1 MRSYDVPGK
10 VIPTCLQLIFRSGHT
25 FPIMWTCVLELG
37 HFWAETLTCPRGTAC
52 EDIAPT
58 VLVFWQ
64 ANDQNEKLKEKSNG
78 CQIQGG
84 KGGTVRFFLA
94 GKWSKE
100 KLQEKSNGWQIQDGK
115 GGTVRVFSQ
124 AKG

>member
-64 ANDQNEKLKEKSNG
+64 AHGQNEKLKEKSNG
-78 CQIQGG
+78 WQIQGG
-84 KGGTVRFFLA
+84 KGGTVRFS
-94 GKWSKE
+94 GR
-100 KLQEKSNGWQIQDGK
+100 QMVK
-115 GGTVRVFSQ
+115 GE
-124 AKG
+124 AA